1 MPTCASC
8 ASSRLIL
15 TGPRLELERFWRE
28 CIRVQREDSAG
39 LASLDF
45 EALVPMPLEIVA
57 TIRDVSDEA
66 LQAALAATGYED
78 WHDWSVAHWG
88 TEDNVHTYSGRLI
101 GDTIF
106 DCVFQTSWSA
116 PEPVLEVLA
125 ARYPGLSGAVLASE
139 LLLGECLIGE
149 IRNGAFCSVR
159 AACDRQVDMLI
170 NAFDEPGRIGE
181 LSVHAL
187 IEAIGSP
194 LPGRAGGASAS
205 VPMRLT
211 DILAALTR
219 RTSRRLART
228 LWFERNALDLAAQ
241 LADGA
246 SARDLRENA
255 LAQADQAAGD
265 VVCLLTDG
273 RMRTQLDRKIVEMVT
288 ICLCTEAMWADADL
302 GVLPLCRPLV
312 EHAVLT
318 FRSEDELWAW
328 AALAM
333 YRPGLILDL
342 SDADT
347 VKQGILDYAERLHAQ
362 LAAYLS
368 DDRREQGVGVPSLGR
383 AAA

>member
-1 MPTCASC
+1 MPTRATC
-8 ASSRLIL
+8 ASSRLVL
-15 TGPRLELERFWRE
+15 TGPKIELERFRRE
-28 CIRVQREDSAG
+28 CIRVQRDDPTG
-39 LASLDF
+39 LPSLDF

-57 TIRDVSDEA
+57 TIRDDSDEA
-66 LQAALAATGYED
+66 LQAASAATGYED

-88 TEDNVHTYSGRLI
+88 TEDNTLAYSGRLI

-139 LLLGECLIGE
+139 LLLGEYLIGD

-159 AACDRQVDMLI
+159 AACDQQVDMLI
-170 NAFDEPGRIGE
+170 NAFDQPGRIGE
-181 LSVHAL
+181 LSAQAL

-194 LPGRAGGASAS
+194 LPGQAGGASAS
-205 VPMRLT
+205 VPARLT
-211 DILAALTR
+211 QILPALAR

-228 LWFERNALDLAAQ
+228 LMFERHALDLAAQ

-255 LAQADQAAGD
+255 LAQADQAAD
-265 VVCLLTDG
+265 EVVYLLTDD
-273 RMRTQLDRKIVEMVT
+273 RMRTQLDRKIVAMVT
-288 ICLCTEAMWADADL
+288 TCLCTEAMWADADL
-302 GVLPLCRPLV
+302 GVLPLCRPFV
-312 EHAVLT
+312 EHAVLA
-318 FRSEDELWAW
+318 FRDEDELWAW

-333 YRPGLILDL
+333 FRPGLLIDM

-347 VKQGILDYAERLHAQ
+347 LKQGILDYAERLHAQ

-368 DDRREQGVGVPSLGR
+368 DDRREQGVGVPTLDR
-383 AAA
+383 VAA